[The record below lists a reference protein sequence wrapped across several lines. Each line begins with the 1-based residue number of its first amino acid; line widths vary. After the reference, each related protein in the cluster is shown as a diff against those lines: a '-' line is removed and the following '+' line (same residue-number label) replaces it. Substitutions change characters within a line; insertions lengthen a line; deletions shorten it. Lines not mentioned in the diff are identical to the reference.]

1 MKSIAARPG
10 DCSSTTFSLPEHVDK
25 NLSAL
30 ESSDKICKFFSTI
43 SQEYAPLNVD
53 TLPERVRHKLH
64 HDTCHHPYL
73 ADHTVYEGLKRA
85 KKTCSVPGDIPI
97 KILEE
102 FLPELT
108 TPIAAIYREAMS
120 THTWPEPYKK
130 EYHLPINKVALPKSE
145 DDLRNL
151 GLTPFFSKRLEWF
164 IIQWIW
170 PYLEPH
176 IDTDQL
182 GGLPGCS
189 VNHYLIK
196 MLDFIHRSLD
206 NTSSNPTAVV
216 CALVDFSK
224 AFNRIDHN
232 VIVTILSDLNIP
244 TCALR
249 LITSYL
255 SNRRMCVR
263 YNGATSSEQ
272 VIPGGGPQGG
282 LLTVLLF
289 NLQVNLAGAPC
300 PLFPALPSLLCE
312 PQQQPQGPLPQCHQH
327 HKTNKKKY
335 VDDLSMLE
343 KVNLKSALVPLPR
356 IIGPLNFHES
366 SGLTLPPD
374 NSILQHQLADLDYFT
389 AKTKMKINY
398 KKTKIISFNFSKKF
412 SFVPQLG
419 FPNTDPLEVI
429 YNVKLL
435 GVTITSDLSWS
446 AHITNI
452 TRRATKNLWVLIR
465 FKNLGGTTDQLSI
478 VYQTRIRSILEF
490 AAPVFHSGLTKEQS
504 SKIEMIQLK
513 ALAVILGK
521 NYNSYE
527 EALTKLNLEKLDKRR
542 AELCKKFAEKCTK
555 STRHASMFPK
565 NNQPRA
571 NMRRPKLY
579 EEFNCNTSRY
589 YNSSIPYMARL
600 LNQIT

>member
-1 MKSIAARPG
+1 
-10 DCSSTTFSLPEHVDK
+10 
-25 NLSAL
+25 
-30 ESSDKICKFFSTI
+30 
-43 SQEYAPLNVD
+43 
-53 TLPERVRHKLH
+53 
-64 HDTCHHPYL
+64 
-73 ADHTVYEGLKRA
+73 
-85 KKTCSVPGDIPI
+85 
-97 KILEE
+97 
-102 FLPELT
+102 
-108 TPIAAIYREAMS
+108 
-120 THTWPEPYKK
+120 
-130 EYHLPINKVALPKSE
+130 
-145 DDLRNL
+145 
-151 GLTPFFSKRLEWF
+151 
-164 IIQWIW
+164 
-170 PYLEPH
+170 
-176 IDTDQL
+176 
-182 GGLPGCS
+182 
-189 VNHYLIK
+189 
-196 MLDFIHRSLD
+196 
-206 NTSSNPTAVV
+206 
-216 CALVDFSK
+216 
-224 AFNRIDHN
+224 
-232 VIVTILSDLNIP
+232 
-244 TCALR
+244 
-249 LITSYL
+249 
-255 SNRRMCVR
+255 
-263 YNGATSSEQ
+263 
-272 VIPGGGPQGG
+272 
-282 LLTVLLF
+282 
-289 NLQVNLAGAPC
+289 
-300 PLFPALPSLLCE
+300 
-312 PQQQPQGPLPQCHQH
+312 
-327 HKTNKKKY
+327 
-335 VDDLSMLE
+335 MLE
-343 KVNLKSALVPLPR
+343 KVSLKSALVPLPR

-478 VYQTRIRSILEF
+478 VYQTRIRTILEF
-490 AAPVFHSGLTKEQS
+490 AAPVFHSSLTKEQS
-504 SKIEMIQLK
+504 SKIEMIQKK

-527 EALTKLNLEKLDKRR
+527 EALTKLNLEKLEKRR
-542 AELCKKFAEKCTK
+542 ADLCRNFAEKCAK

-565 NNQPRA
+565 NNQPRV